1 MVEVRE
7 AVLVLLDTL
16 LLVLKILYDIVL
28 GIYRL
33 CIPVEEKSV
42 IGEIVLVFY
51 KLIIIPNIYNFPN
64 NHFRY

>member
-1 MVEVRE
+1 MQEV
-7 AVLVLLDTL
+7 ALVLLDTL
-16 LLVLKILYDIVL
+16 LLVLKILYDIIF

-51 KLIIIPNIYNFPN
+51 KLIIIPNICNFSN